1 MYRILILEDD
11 EALRMGLAFQLKR
24 EGFQVLD
31 ASRVAQVE
39 EELKKGVDLMLLD
52 VSLPDGDSRQYV
64 EHLRQ
69 KSRIPVIFLTAR
81 NREADMLCG
90 FDAGADDYVTKPFS
104 FPVLNR
110 RIWALLRRSESGDR
124 YYCEDLVYDFQK
136 KELKIKGEKIPLSN
150 RETRI
155 LEIFIRNKNQ
165 VLTFDT
171 LLEKVWDID
180 GNFVDRNTLN
190 VNIARLRGKIE
201 EDKKNPRWIVNIF
214 GIGYKWSEEHE

>member
-24 EGFQVLD
+24 EGFQVLG

-64 EHLRQ
+64 EYLRQ
-69 KSRIPVIFLTAR
+69 KSKIPVIFLTAR
-81 NREADMLCG
+81 NREADMLSG

>member
-31 ASRVAQVE
+31 TSRVAQVE

-69 KSRIPVIFLTAR
+69 KSKIPVIFLTAR
-81 NREADMLCG
+81 NREADMLSG

-110 RIWALLRRSESGDR
+110 RIWALLRRSESGNR

-150 RETRI
+150 REIRI

>member
-1 MYRILILEDD
+1 M
-11 EALRMGLAFQLKR
+11 
-24 EGFQVLD
+24 
-31 ASRVAQVE
+31 
-39 EELKKGVDLMLLD
+39 
-52 VSLPDGDSRQYV
+52 
-64 EHLRQ
+64 
-69 KSRIPVIFLTAR
+69 
-81 NREADMLCG
+81 
-90 FDAGADDYVTKPFS
+90 
-104 FPVLNR
+104 
-110 RIWALLRRSESGDR
+110 
-124 YYCEDLVYDFQK
+124 VYDFQK

>member
-69 KSRIPVIFLTAR
+69 KSKIPVIFLTAR
-81 NREADMLCG
+81 NREADMLSG

-201 EDKKNPRWIVNIF
+201 EDKMNPRWIVNIF

>member
-69 KSRIPVIFLTAR
+69 KSKIPVIFLTAR
-81 NREADMLCG
+81 NREADMRSG

-124 YYCEDLVYDFQK
+124 YYCEDLV
-136 KELKIKGEKIPLSN
+136 
-150 RETRI
+150 
-155 LEIFIRNKNQ
+155 
-165 VLTFDT
+165 
-171 LLEKVWDID
+171 
-180 GNFVDRNTLN
+180 
-190 VNIARLRGKIE
+190 
-201 EDKKNPRWIVNIF
+201 
-214 GIGYKWSEEHE
+214 

>member
-11 EALRMGLAFQLKR
+11 EALRMGLAFRLKR

-69 KSRIPVIFLTAR
+69 KSKIPVIFLTAR
-81 NREADMLCG
+81 NREADMLSG

>member
-69 KSRIPVIFLTAR
+69 KSKIPVIFLTAR
-81 NREADMLCG
+81 NREADMLSG

-136 KELKIKGEKIPLSN
+136 KE
-150 RETRI
+150 
-155 LEIFIRNKNQ
+155 
-165 VLTFDT
+165 
-171 LLEKVWDID
+171 
-180 GNFVDRNTLN
+180 
-190 VNIARLRGKIE
+190 
-201 EDKKNPRWIVNIF
+201 
-214 GIGYKWSEEHE
+214 

>member
-69 KSRIPVIFLTAR
+69 KSKIPVIFLTAR
-81 NREADMLCG
+81 NREADMLFG

-201 EDKKNPRWIVNIF
+201 EDKKTPRWIVNIF

>member
-69 KSRIPVIFLTAR
+69 KSKIPVIFLTAR
-81 NREADMLCG
+81 NREADMLSG

-201 EDKKNPRWIVNIF
+201 EDKKTPRWIVNIF

>member
-69 KSRIPVIFLTAR
+69 KSKIPVIFLTAR
-81 NREADMLCG
+81 NREADMLSG

-171 LLEKVWDID
+171 LLEKIWDID

>member
-69 KSRIPVIFLTAR
+69 KSKIPVIFLTAR
-81 NREADMLCG
+81 NREADMLSG

>member
-81 NREADMLCG
+81 NREADMLFG

>member
-69 KSRIPVIFLTAR
+69 KSKIPVIFLTAR
-81 NREADMLCG
+81 NREADMLSG

-110 RIWALLRRSESGDR
+110 RIWALLRRSESGGR

>member
-69 KSRIPVIFLTAR
+69 KSKIPVIFLTAR
-81 NREADMLCG
+81 NREADMLSG

-136 KELKIKGEKIPLSN
+136 KELKIKGEKLPLSN

>member
-69 KSRIPVIFLTAR
+69 KSKIPVIFLTAR
-81 NREADMLCG
+81 NREADMLSG

-110 RIWALLRRSESGDR
+110 RIWAL
-124 YYCEDLVYDFQK
+124 CEGQNPETGTIV
-136 KELKIKGEKIPLSN
+136 KIWS
-150 RETRI
+150 T
-155 LEIFIRNKNQ
+155 IFRKRN
-165 VLTFDT
+165 
-171 LLEKVWDID
+171 
-180 GNFVDRNTLN
+180 
-190 VNIARLRGKIE
+190 
-201 EDKKNPRWIVNIF
+201 
-214 GIGYKWSEEHE
+214 

>member
-69 KSRIPVIFLTAR
+69 KSKIPVIFLTAR
-81 NREADMLCG
+81 NREADMLSG

-171 LLEKVWDID
+171 RLEMVWDID

-214 GIGYKWSEEHE
+214 GIGYTWSEEHE

>member
-81 NREADMLCG
+81 NREADMLSG